1 MVGAGVGL
9 LIVNMISDNFSR
21 KKSII
26 GVWGIG
32 AISAIV
38 YGLAPNTV
46 ILLISSFG
54 IGFGMNSLLVLFLV
68 HINDLSCIIM
78 RILFSNSYSY
88 SNI

>member
-9 LIVNMISDNFSR
+9 LIVNMFSDNFSR

-26 GVWGIG
+26 AVWGIG
-32 AISAIV
+32 SISAIA

-68 HINDLSCIIM
+68 FINDLSCMNTFII
-78 RILFSNSYSY
+78 LQN
-88 SNI
+88 